1 MLSTE
6 LAGVATGGESP
17 YIYEWDTPEGP
28 ESGKNIFA
36 FTPGTYTITVE
47 DANGC
52 TNTAELEI
60 EAQPEPMPDL
70 GPDQLVCNFDDA
82 VLIEVTEQFDDY
94 HWSVGNFADGE
105 NSIEV
110 YNAGTYTVTVTNE
123 FGCTG
128 DVSVDIDLYPQPVF
142 IMPDT
147 FIWGQCG
154 GCVDEFTTSTPG
166 IYDVLVF
173 DVNGCSGY
181 QEFEVVENSSITPGL
196 QGDNIMCTGET
207 ITLSAQAGF
216 VSYDWS
222 ANAGSATTQTV
233 DVTAIGDYS
242 VTVVDA
248 EGCIG
253 ADTITIVSGDFV
265 AGISGPA
272 ATRWSLIGPWT
283 RMPGAICPIRKRWY
297 YRPNSHMC

>member
-1 MLSTE
+1 
-6 LAGVATGGESP
+6 
-17 YIYEWDTPEGP
+17 
-28 ESGKNIFA
+28 
-36 FTPGTYTITVE
+36 
-47 DANGC
+47 
-52 TNTAELEI
+52 
-60 EAQPEPMPDL
+60 MPDL

-147 FIWGQCG
+147 FEFCPGSSVTINADDYGGPWENFIWGQCG

-207 ITLSAQAGF
+207 ITLSA
-216 VSYDWS
+216 
-222 ANAGSATTQTV
+222 
-233 DVTAIGDYS
+233 
-242 VTVVDA
+242 
-248 EGCIG
+248 
-253 ADTITIVSGDFV
+253 
-265 AGISGPA
+265 
-272 ATRWSLIGPWT
+272 
-283 RMPGAICPIRKRWY
+283 PGWLCLL
-297 YRPNSHMC
+297 